1 MKRDMDLIR
10 KMLMDLEDGGNRA
23 WEGLDRQDK
32 ALQKKHGYHAY
43 LLKDAGLIHAKDA
56 GPVHVS
62 DISTDHPFL
71 PRYTPRYL
79 TWAGHEFLDAA
90 RDEERW
96 NKAKGIAA
104 SMGGFAVSV
113 MKEVLAALV
122 KEQLKLP

>member
-23 WEGLDRQDK
+23 WEGLDRKDE

-43 LLKDAGLIHAKDA
+43 LLKDAGLVHA
-56 GPVHVS
+56 S
-62 DISTDHPFL
+62 DISTDHSFL

-79 TWAGHEFLDAA
+79 TWTGHEFLDAA